1 MKKLYEI
8 NKEFKSYGIVD
19 SFKTAGIK
27 ETVDKIREFVES
39 RKEEI
44 LLAWWAEHGF
54 APGNAVLVEERGPE
68 FKIYVR
74 ECTAEEGER
83 AQTAANTARQ
93 APETFAQIAAQ
104 MRELASDPCRAG
116 FVPISTETLNGW
128 ARQLL
133 PC

>member
-1 MKKLYEI
+1 MKNLYEI
-8 NKEFKSYGIVD
+8 FKEFKDYGVVD
-19 SFKTAGIK
+19 SFNTAGLK
-27 ETVDKIREFVES
+27 EAVDKIREFIES

-54 APGNAVLVEERGPE
+54 APGKAVLVEERGPE
-68 FKIYVR
+68 FKIYIR

-83 AQTAANTARQ
+83 AQKAANTARQ
-93 APETFAQIAAQ
+93 APEAYAQIAAR
-104 MRELASDPCRAG
+104 MRELASEPCKAG
-116 FVPISTETLNGW
+116 FVPISTETLNEW